1 MAVRTQPRFAA
12 WADPLYVF
20 PMPDE
25 TPFGLDR
32 SLVGRPV
39 IDYTVSLV
47 EDHLLYLD
55 CMRYLAAF
63 RGLNCKGW
71 NSSDTLTWAQACAML
86 SCSGQP

>member
-39 IDYTVSLV
+39 IDYTVSL
-47 EDHLLYLD
+47 L
-55 CMRYLAAF
+55 
-63 RGLNCKGW
+63 RGLPFVPRLHALFGCIW
-71 NSSDTLTWAQACAML
+71 WAQSQGLA
-86 SCSGQP
+86 